1 MSILISKL
9 CSYGFLGIGT
19 ALIFLPPGAT
29 AIVMNYYDTVRKTSV
44 QVRPLRLL

>member
-9 CSYGFLGIGT
+9 CSYGLGIGT